1 MKKRYTNFEEV
12 DKQLEILKL
21 EREIQFRKLGLK
33 LENTSNI
40 VSPSSLMKTGFS
52 TLATTFKGTS
62 SLKSVLLT
70 VLVRF
75 VMKKFTKR

>member
-1 MKKRYTNFEEV
+1 MKMRYTNFEDV

-33 LENTSNI
+33 LENTTSL
-40 VSPSSLMKTGFS
+40 VSPNSLMKTGFS
-52 TLATTFKGTS
+52 TFTSAIKGTS
-62 SLKSVLLT
+62 SVKSIILT

-75 VMKKFTKR
+75 IMKKFIRK